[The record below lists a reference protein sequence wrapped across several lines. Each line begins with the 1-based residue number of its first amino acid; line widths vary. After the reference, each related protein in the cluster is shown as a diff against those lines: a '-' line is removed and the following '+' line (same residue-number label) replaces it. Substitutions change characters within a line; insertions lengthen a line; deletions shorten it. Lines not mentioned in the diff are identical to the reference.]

1 MEGTT
6 LISYQGDIRYETIG
20 ELIHKF
26 KQQVPV
32 HEIPMSIYKRIL
44 LIMIE
49 SLENM
54 MKHSESSVSLT
65 KSNEPELSIVFFQ
78 NKYVIETSNAISC
91 ENLSSLQEKL
101 DLLNNLDQQGLK
113 SLYKETITNGVF
125 THRGGAG
132 LGLIEIAKISNNP
145 IVYEFTRINDR
156 YTLFRQQVT
165 VNVGEQGR
173 RP

>member
-6 LISYQGDIRYETIG
+6 VIAYQGDIRYETIG

-26 KQQVPV
+26 KQQAPLLG
-32 HEIPMSIYKRIL
+32 IPMGIYKRIL

-54 MKHSESSVSLT
+54 MKHSNDDIQSRPT
-65 KSNEPELSIVFFQ
+65 GKPEMSIVRRD
-78 NKYVIETSNAISC
+78 NKFIIETANAI
-91 ENLSSLQEKL
+91 NTEKVGILKARL

-113 SLYKETITNGVF
+113 SLYKETITDGVF
-125 THRGGAG
+125 TQSGGAG

-145 IVYEFTRINDR
+145 IEYKFEKVDKQYTR
-156 YTLFRQQVT
+156 YRQLIV
-165 VNVGEQGR
+165 VNEK
-173 RP
+173 